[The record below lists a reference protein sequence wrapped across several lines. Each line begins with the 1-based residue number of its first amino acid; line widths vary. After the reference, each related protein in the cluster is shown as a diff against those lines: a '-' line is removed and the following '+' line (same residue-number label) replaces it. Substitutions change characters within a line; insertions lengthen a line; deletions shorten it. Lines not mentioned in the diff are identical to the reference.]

1 MKPRPNAPP
10 FVVDLAELARSGG
23 ILVLAGGSVAL
34 GLVQARGRWVDAFAR
49 SNVLPPHQRGVL
61 LATLAVGVVLGVAAT
76 ILLLAFDF
84 GWLGAH
90 RLTGGHR
97 LWRVSRLAA
106 PLLLAAFVPG
116 LMRPDAWFD
125 PMTLAVLIAA
135 FILLFERL
143 CRLHFE
149 AYRTTPR
156 RLEPGTAVDG
166 FPARLPAGVLRFW
179 PQALIG
185 LGAAGYIG
193 YTSFFALRNHAGF
206 NSYTWDLGQI
216 DNQFYNF
223 LHGHPFR
230 CTTLIRAGNWSEL
243 RNHAELAM
251 VFMLPI
257 YALHPAATTLMVMQS
272 ALLGLAG
279 VCVYRFAARR
289 VSRPIAALLTG
300 AYYFY
305 PPLHGAQFFDI
316 HFQPLSA
323 AFLLAAVDCFDAR
336 RMKPFVAFFILGI
349 TCREDISVGTAVFG
363 LFLIATRHRPRT
375 GVVILVV
382 SVTYFVLL
390 RFAIMP
396 AFGQWGFAEHYH
408 QLFPE
413 GEHSFA
419 GIIKTILTNP
429 VYTFTTLLTG
439 EKLRYALQILLPLAF
454 LPLRRAHLALSVV
467 AGSYF
472 TLLTDYGPTHDIGYQ
487 YSGYFIPY
495 IFPAAALA
503 LAAIRRGPHG
513 VARQRAAVAALVA
526 GTLITTTHWG
536 AIPPRERFHTAYG
549 ALRFDPPTP
558 QNLAEQR
565 YIDELMRLV
574 PRDAVLGATDR
585 ELPHVSNRIE
595 CWNMS
600 TGYQGIDYILYTT
613 DHPIP
618 SEREQYDAALRAGY
632 TVAAQRPGLVLL
644 KRPDQTGKP
653 DTTGKPGT
661 TGATTTK

>member
-1 MKPRPNAPP
+1 MNPRPQAPAS
-10 FVVDLAELARSGG
+10 VVDLAELARSGG
-23 ILVLAGGSVAL
+23 LLVLAGGSVAL
-34 GLVQARGRWVDAFAR
+34 ALAQLRGRWVDAFTRA
-49 SNVLPPHQRGVL
+49 NQLPHGQRGVL
-61 LATLAVGVVLGVAAT
+61 LAALAAGIA
-76 ILLLAFDF
+76 
-84 GWLGAH
+84 LGAVVVMALCALDARRGGTP
-90 RLTGGHR
+90 RLP
-97 LWRVSRLAA
+97 RVSRLAA
-106 PLLLAAFVPG
+106 PLVLAAFAPG
-116 LMRPDAWFD
+116 LLRPDAWTD
-125 PMTLAVLIAA
+125 PVMLAVLIAG

-149 AYRTTPR
+149 AYDE
-156 RLEPGTAVDG
+156 EPANPHPLQALAG
-166 FPARLPAGVLRFW
+166 RLPAVVRRYW
-179 PQALIG
+179 PALVAG
-185 LGAAGYIG
+185 AAAAGYIT

-206 NSYTWDLGQI
+206 NSYTWDLGQL

-230 CTTLIRAGNWSEL
+230 CPALIREGNWSEL
-243 RNHAELAM
+243 RNHAEVAM
-251 VFMLPI
+251 VFLLPF
-257 YALHPAATTLMVMQS
+257 YALHPAAGTLMVIQS

-279 VCVYRFAARR
+279 LCVYRFAARR
-289 VSRPIAALLTG
+289 LSHPMALLLTG

-323 AFLLAAVDCFDAR
+323 AFLLAAIDFFDAR
-336 RMKPFVAFFILGI
+336 RTKLFVLFFILGI

-363 LFLIATRHRPRT
+363 LFLIATRHRPKT
-375 GVVILVV
+375 GVIILAV
-382 SVTYFVLL
+382 SVSYFVLL

-396 AFGQWGFAEHYH
+396 AFGQWGFAEHYRT
-408 QLFPE
+408 LFPE

-429 VYTFTTLLTG
+429 VYTFTTLLTA
-439 EKLRYALQILLPLAF
+439 EKLRYALQILAPLAF

-495 IFPAAALA
+495 IFPASALA
-503 LAAIRRGPHG
+503 LAAIRRGPQG

-526 GTLITTTHWG
+526 GTIITTTHWG
-536 AIPPRERFHTAYG
+536 AIPPRAHFHTAYG
-549 ALRFDPPTP
+549 ELRFEPPTW
-558 QNLAEQR
+558 QNRAEQR
-565 YIDELMRLV
+565 YIDELMKLV
-574 PRDAVLGATDR
+574 PADAVLGVTDR

-595 CWNMS
+595 TWNMS

-618 SEREQYDAALRAGY
+618 TEREQYDAALRAGY
-632 TVAAQRPGLVLL
+632 SVAASRPGLVLL
-644 KRPDQTGKP
+644 KRPGLK
-653 DTTGKPGT
+653 
-661 TGATTTK
+661 